1 MPAPS
6 ESGDLWEGGPWVADQ
21 VHSPAVL
28 LRLALSAQR
37 RESLIVDSQEFVVP
51 VHSVVAGRPE

>member
-6 ESGDLWEGGPWVADQ
+6 ESGDLWEGSWVADQ
-21 VHSPAVL
+21 VHSRAVL

-37 RESLIVDSQEFVVP
+37 RESLIVDSQEFVVL